1 MSVPLPSLLLAIGS
15 AVLGSAFV
23 ATDAALGSLSS
34 ARIAA
39 LLEQDELPYKHA
51 LVRFQREPWGM
62 RSTYLVGRVLCAAV
76 TAVLLTEVVEGIVG
90 GWLGTLLAIVGTV
103 AIYAPISDLAT
114 SVARQNPDAWGLRL
128 ATLLRPLEVLFFPLA
143 APLAIMTKALL
154 ARFSERETTD
164 PMVATAEVEYL
175 VDEVERSGVVGAE
188 PAEIIRNV
196 LEFEDRRAKDVMV
209 PRARVE
215 AIDLSTPLAEVRRLV
230 ANSGHSR
237 YPVFESQLDNV
248 IGLLVAKDVFRA
260 EHAAHDQ
267 LPAAGEGHPSPES
280 DRRSLVDI
288 VRKDLIFVPEQQK
301 LVTLLREMKQ
311 KRQHLAVVVD
321 EFGGTTGIV
330 TLEDVIEEIIGDI
343 RDEHDE
349 AEAAPIQELAD
360 GRLVVTAGLPFADLA
375 AYLGLDEGGEDPERQ
390 VGALFGPD
398 VSEGQHAHA
407 WGLEL
412 VAKEVK
418 SGRPERIEI
427 TRPPRSTRPPDATP
441 SSRRRSGAAPRPEPG
456 DEDVD
461 PAASG

>member
-215 AIDLSTPLAEVRRLV
+215 AIDISTPLAEVRRLV
-230 ANSGHSR
+230 ANSGHCATRCSKA
-237 YPVFESQLDNV
+237 SSTTSS
-248 IGLLVAKDVFRA
+248 ACS
-260 EHAAHDQ
+260 
-267 LPAAGEGHPSPES
+267 SPRTCS
-280 DRRSLVDI
+280 
-288 VRKDLIFVPEQQK
+288 
-301 LVTLLREMKQ
+301 
-311 KRQHLAVVVD
+311 A
-321 EFGGTTGIV
+321 
-330 TLEDVIEEIIGDI
+330 
-343 RDEHDE
+343 
-349 AEAAPIQELAD
+349 
-360 GRLVVTAGLPFADLA
+360 
-375 AYLGLDEGGEDPERQ
+375 
-390 VGALFGPD
+390 
-398 VSEGQHAHA
+398 
-407 WGLEL
+407 
-412 VAKEVK
+412 
-418 SGRPERIEI
+418 
-427 TRPPRSTRPPDATP
+427 RSTPRTTSCRPRARVTRAPRAIDARSSTSSARTSS
-441 SSRRRSGAAPRPEPG
+441 SSRSSRS
-456 DEDVD
+456 
-461 PAASG
+461 S